1 MYQERPK
8 RLREN
13 DFGGDTDDPVAI
25 EEGFTKT
32 EAEISAAANR
42 MLHRSSSGSDMLYE
56 RRFRAHF
63 GVSPQVA
70 ARTWDLLQSRGDPQ
84 PDEATIDRFLWGL
97 LLLMVYDVEQVNCT
111 HAAGVDEQ
119 TFREW
124 SWHFI
129 DAISY
134 LEADVVGLF
143 ACFLSLS
150 ALANLTSKFMSQQII
165 WENRKHGD
173 EGNDCM
179 TSVDGADFRFQAHGK
194 TFYSFKIKKGGLRYL
209 VALCIKTGHIAYIDG
224 PFPAGMMND
233 LTIFRWGM
241 KGWLGEGERVE
252 ADDGYVGEAPQYSVP
267 KASQMII
274 PSAHYSPASAAGTRQ

>member
-1 MYQERPK
+1 
-8 RLREN
+8 
-13 DFGGDTDDPVAI
+13 
-25 EEGFTKT
+25 
-32 EAEISAAANR
+32 
-42 MLHRSSSGSDMLYE
+42 
-56 RRFRAHF
+56 
-63 GVSPQVA
+63 
-70 ARTWDLLQSRGDPQ
+70 
-84 PDEATIDRFLWGL
+84 
-97 LLLMVYDVEQVNCT
+97 MVYDAEQVNCT

-143 ACFLSLS
+143 AGFLSLS
-150 ALANLTSKFMSQQII
+150 ALANLSSKFMSQQII

-194 TFYSFKIKKGGLRYL
+194 TFYSFKFKKGGLRYL
-209 VALCIKTGHIAYIDG
+209 VALCIKTGHIVYIDG

-241 KGWLGEGERVE
+241 KGWLVKVSGSRLMMAMLERHRSTS
-252 ADDGYVGEAPQYSVP
+252 SVP

>member
-1 MYQERPK
+1 
-8 RLREN
+8 
-13 DFGGDTDDPVAI
+13 
-25 EEGFTKT
+25 
-32 EAEISAAANR
+32 
-42 MLHRSSSGSDMLYE
+42 
-56 RRFRAHF
+56 
-63 GVSPQVA
+63 
-70 ARTWDLLQSRGDPQ
+70 
-84 PDEATIDRFLWGL
+84 
-97 LLLMVYDVEQVNCT
+97 MVYDAEQVNCT

-233 LTIFRWGM
+233 LTIFCWGM

-252 ADDGYVGEAPQYSVP
+252 ADDGYVGEAPQYIKCP
-267 KASQMII
+267 KSFTNDNTKRALQSRVRSRHETVNKRMKQFNCLKNQFRHHDIAKHSSCFRAVAVLTQLAI
-274 PSAHYSPASAAGTRQ
+274 EFGEPLFEVEYSDGGVIVNSNF